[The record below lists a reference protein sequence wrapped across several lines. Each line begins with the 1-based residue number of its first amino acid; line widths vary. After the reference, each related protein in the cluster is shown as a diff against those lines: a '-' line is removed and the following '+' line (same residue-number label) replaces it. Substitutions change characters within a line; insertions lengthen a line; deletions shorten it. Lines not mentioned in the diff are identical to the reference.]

1 MRDQEGNTLCQVG
14 DDSGVAHTFT
24 LRDGEVVVGFRSAL
38 WKNALHYRFQ
48 LVVMRDIE
56 AEELFAWDCWHRLFV
71 RVRPQ
76 DSELKGLQMNLFRDI
91 MAFDGVRVEFV

>member
-1 MRDQEGNTLCQVG
+1 
-14 DDSGVAHTFT
+14 
-24 LRDGEVVVGFRSAL
+24 
-38 WKNALHYRFQ
+38 
-48 LVVMRDIE
+48 MRDIE